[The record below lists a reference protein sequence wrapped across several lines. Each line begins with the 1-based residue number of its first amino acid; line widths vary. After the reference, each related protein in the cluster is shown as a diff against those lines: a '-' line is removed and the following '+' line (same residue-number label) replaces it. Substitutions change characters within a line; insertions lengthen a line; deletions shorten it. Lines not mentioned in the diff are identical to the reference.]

1 MGVFFAALAAL
12 LFGSADFAGGV
23 ATRRNSVYAVLLLSQ
38 AVGLMLALVAAPLI
52 GAVTGA
58 AGAAVT
64 GGAAGAVSAGAA
76 GVAGVAGAVTGAGA
90 AETMRAVA
98 ATTGVVVSSADMLWG
113 AAAGLA
119 GALGMSFL
127 YKGLARGVIAVV
139 SPLAAVVG
147 AAVPV
152 LGGAFLGE
160 LPGLLGQIGIAVSIP
175 AIFLLG
181 WEPVGTRDR
190 AEVALSVRYGAIA
203 GLCFG
208 VFFIFISRPSA
219 VAGMWPL
226 VAARAATLPVLLFL
240 IVAGRQPIGV
250 ARTGMSA
257 VILAGAFDMSANI
270 SFVLASHYGL
280 LSVAAVITS
289 LAPAPTVILGRVFL
303 GQRLT
308 RSRILGLA
316 LAVFGVVLLSI

>member
-1 MGVFFAALAAL
+1 MGVFFAALSAL

-38 AVGLMLALVAAPLI
+38 AVGLMLALAAAPLI

-58 AGAAVT
+58 GGVANAAGAVEFA
-64 GGAAGAVSAGAA
+64 GAGGAGAAGAAGAA
-76 GVAGVAGAVTGAGA
+76 A
-90 AETMRAVA
+90 A
-98 ATTGVVVSSADMLWG
+98 ATGVIVTSADMLWG

-181 WEPVGTRDR
+181 WEPVGARDR
-190 AEVALSVRYGAIA
+190 SEVLLSVRYGAIA

-219 VAGMWPL
+219 AAGMWPL
-226 VAARAATLPVLLFL
+226 VAARAATLPVLLFF
-240 IVAGRQPIGV
+240 IVAGRRPMGV

-289 LAPAPTVILGRVFL
+289 LAPAPTVILGRILL

-308 RSRILGLA
+308 PSRILGIA
-316 LAVFGVVLLSI
+316 LAVFGVVLLSV

>member
-1 MGVFFAALAAL
+1 MGVLFAALAAL
-12 LFGSADFAGGV
+12 LFGSADYAGGI

-38 AVGLMLALVAAPLI
+38 AVGLMLALAAAPLL

-58 AGAAVT
+58 AGA
-64 GGAAGAVSAGAA
+64 
-76 GVAGVAGAVTGAGA
+76 TGAGA
-90 AETMRAVA
+90 GMAAGGASAGSGAGATGAASAVA
-98 ATTGVVVSSADMLWG
+98 ATFTAGVILTSADMLWG

-119 GALGMSFL
+119 GALGLAFL

-152 LGGAFLGE
+152 LAGVVLGE
-160 LPGLLGQIGIAVSIP
+160 LPGLLGQLGIAVSIP

-181 WEPVGTRDR
+181 WERVGTRAR
-190 AEVALSVRYGAIA
+190 SEVLMSVRYGSIA

-208 VFFIFISRPSA
+208 VFFILISRPSA
-219 VAGMWPL
+219 AAGMWPL
-226 VAARAATLPVLLFL
+226 VAARAAALPVLLFL
-240 IVAGRQPIGV
+240 IVAGRRPLRV
-250 ARTGMSA
+250 ARVGMSA
-257 VILAGAFDMSANI
+257 VILAGALDMSANI

-280 LSVAAVITS
+280 LSVVAVITS
-289 LAPAPTVILGRVFL
+289 LAPAPTVLLGRVLL

-308 RSRILGLA
+308 PSRISGLV
-316 LAVFGVVLLSI
+316 LAVLGVVLLSI